1 MNSISTTDASS
12 SDTTAAM
19 PAEIVKQQYI
29 ALVKLFKIYRS
40 GTLDRNILKASHD
53 FCKNLYATA
62 KAQPDLIFAQPQ
74 LYKPQLP
81 YVVNLAFNS
90 AVLTCLVAVR
100 NKFDPSVTI
109 QLMCGSLSIY
119 ALEQATL
126 EKYNQ
131 TDIDHK
137 KSVTKTIGQKNSKF
151 AQLLKTNQQN
161 IWLCNYQLCSYIHLN
176 TYPRT
181 SLTTP
186 ISALSFIA
194 NKLALLCTPNKH
206 KQPISFALAI
216 KDLSLKC
223 CPKWYALIIP
233 LLRYPSVSPPGSYL
247 RLRDGSIQIVLSI
260 SVNGLITKPLP
271 SKQPVAA
278 ESDKLAIQ
286 LTHFEQVIQNYP
298 CQQLNSF
305 NRLSQ
310 WRHTDLKEW
319 LSNKSEHQQIT
330 AFDSTLPMQAAPASL
345 LVVQDQLN
353 HVNANIAV
361 IVKAIENEPDY
372 AHQLQISASVNNRQK
387 QPIQNSKQCL
397 AMLGFER
404 ANSILLQHSL
414 MSRLNQQYF
423 PIQQRLVNFSQYF
436 VFIARTL
443 ADETKL
449 VSPELASTTANFVVS
464 RLFTLPAVRT
474 LIHWSTSTSPSF
486 EVASLVKVKNTDSL
500 KNDAF
505 LLANAWQQN
514 EQILDVLQHYDLIEQ
529 SKEIKYSTRQLC
541 YLIGFGLILAQEHY
555 FSETTRSKETA
566 LYFKAGLVE
575 LGINQAALIDMMNNI
590 ATRTNVY
597 CELA

>member
-1 MNSISTTDASS
+1 MTSVSATDASS
-12 SDTTAAM
+12 LAPTAAM

-40 GTLDRNILKASHD
+40 GPLDRDILKASHD

-62 KAQPDLIFAQPQ
+62 KMQPDLIFAQPQ

-90 AVLTCLVAVR
+90 VVLTCLVAVR

-119 ALEQATL
+119 ALEQSTL
-126 EKYNQ
+126 EKHYQ
-131 TDIDHK
+131 TDNDQK
-137 KSVTKTIGQKNSKF
+137 KSVTKTIGQKNAKF
-151 AQLLKTNQQN
+151 VQLLKTNQQN
-161 IWLCNYQLCSYIHLN
+161 IWLSNYQLCSYIHLN
-176 TYPRT
+176 TYPRPR
-181 SLTTP
+181 LTTP
-186 ISALSFIA
+186 ISTLSFIA

-206 KQPISFALAI
+206 NQPISFALAI

-223 CPKWYALIIP
+223 CPKGYALIVP

-260 SVNGLITKPLP
+260 SVNGLVTKPLP
-271 SKQPVAA
+271 SRQSVAT
-278 ESDKLAIQ
+278 ESDKLAVQ
-286 LTHFEQVIQNYP
+286 LTPFEQVIQSHP

-305 NRLSQ
+305 TRLSQ
-310 WRHTDLKEW
+310 WWHTGLKDW
-319 LSNKSEHQQIT
+319 NSKQNEHPKIT
-330 AFDSTLPMQAAPASL
+330 AFDSILPMQAAPASL
-345 LVVQDQLN
+345 LVVQDQLC
-353 HVNANIAV
+353 HVNADIAV
-361 IVKAIENEPDY
+361 IVKAIENEPAY
-372 AHQLQISASVNNRQK
+372 AQQLQIDASVNNRQK
-387 QPIQNSKQCL
+387 QSIQNIKQCL

-414 MSRLNQQYF
+414 LSRLNQQYF
-423 PIQQRLVNFSQYF
+423 PVQQQLINFSQLF
-436 VFIARTL
+436 VFISRTL
-443 ADETKL
+443 ADKTKL

-464 RLFTLPAVRT
+464 RLFTLPAIRT

-486 EVASLVKVKNTDSL
+486 EVASLVKVKHTDSL

-514 EQILDVLQHYDLIEQ
+514 EQILDVLQHYDLIGKNTET
-529 SKEIKYSTRQLC
+529 ENSTRQFC

-555 FSETTRSKETA
+555 FSETTRSKETT

-575 LGINQAALIDMMNNI
+575 LGINQSELIDMMTDI
-590 ATRTNVY
+590 ATRTNVF
-597 CELA
+597 CQLE